1 MHIAYLLDSVTPLHV
16 RVKLVLLSQ
25 HAAVGDIYSQIQY
38 RTRYLFILSLNFRRI
53 YGG

>member
-25 HAAVGDIYSQIQY
+25 HAAVGDIY
-38 RTRYLFILSLNFRRI
+38 ILKYSTVPGTCLSCP
-53 YGG
+53 